1 MLGSY
6 ILVIKLNREKNII
19 VGKMGEIFF
28 DKGHYVYVGSAL
40 NGIMQRVSRHLNPQK
55 KLHWHIDYLLEFAK
69 IESIYYKQS
78 NTQQECEIA
87 SELKEKL
94 QPVPG
99 FGCSDCNCK
108 SHLFYGTYDRV
119 IDSIEKLEMDR
130 LLIEANS

>member
-1 MLGSY
+1 MKGSY
-6 ILVIKLNREKNII
+6 LLVIKLNCKKNIH
-19 VGKMGEIFF
+19 VGKKAEIFF

-40 NGIMQRVSRHLNPQK
+40 NGIIQRVSRHLNPQK

-69 IESIYYKQS
+69 IECIYYKQS
-78 NTQQECEIA
+78 NTRQECEIA

-108 SHLFYGTYDRV
+108 SHLFHGTYEEV

-130 LLIEANS
+130 LTIEANS